1 MVKVI
6 MGSKDF
12 DKFINVENIDVA
24 KKYIEIF
31 ADFYADAIYRH
42 HYEAVLTQ
50 READA
55 RIIFQMF
62 FSKALHFKHML
73 EGVEYKGN
81 QFKMNRIVDPTL
93 LFTLVR
99 NQYECL
105 CLFELIN
112 VIPDSDDKKNF
123 LSLMHQISG
132 LKYRQRFVEQATLQ
146 ANIKKL
152 RFENIEINQDVNL
165 ILSSSVCLLPLHP
178 GIKLGYLVNGC

>member
-1 MVKVI
+1 
-6 MGSKDF
+6 MGVNDIY
-12 DKFINVENIDVA
+12 KFVNVENIDVA

-31 ADFYADAIYRH
+31 ADFYADVIYKH
-42 HYEAVLTQ
+42 HYDVVSSQ

-73 EGVEYKGN
+73 EGVEYEGN

-112 VIPDSDDKKNF
+112 VIPDSDDKKIF

-132 LKYRQRFVEQATLQ
+132 LKYRQRFVDQATSQ
-146 ANIKKL
+146 SNIKKM
-152 RFENIEINQDVNL
+152 RFENIEINQDINW
-165 ILSSSVCLLPLHP
+165 ILSSSVFH
-178 GIKLGYLVNGC
+178 KLN

>member
-1 MVKVI
+1 
-6 MGSKDF
+6 MGVNDIY
-12 DKFINVENIDVA
+12 KFVNVENIDVA

-31 ADFYADAIYRH
+31 ADFYADVIYKH
-42 HYEAVLTQ
+42 HYDVVSSQ

-73 EGVEYKGN
+73 EGVEYEGN

-105 CLFELIN
+105 CLFEL
-112 VIPDSDDKKNF
+112 
-123 LSLMHQISG
+123 
-132 LKYRQRFVEQATLQ
+132 
-146 ANIKKL
+146 
-152 RFENIEINQDVNL
+152 
-165 ILSSSVCLLPLHP
+165 
-178 GIKLGYLVNGC
+178 

>member
-105 CLFELIN
+105 CL
-112 VIPDSDDKKNF
+112 
-123 LSLMHQISG
+123 LS
-132 LKYRQRFVEQATLQ
+132 
-146 ANIKKL
+146 
-152 RFENIEINQDVNL
+152 
-165 ILSSSVCLLPLHP
+165 
-178 GIKLGYLVNGC
+178 